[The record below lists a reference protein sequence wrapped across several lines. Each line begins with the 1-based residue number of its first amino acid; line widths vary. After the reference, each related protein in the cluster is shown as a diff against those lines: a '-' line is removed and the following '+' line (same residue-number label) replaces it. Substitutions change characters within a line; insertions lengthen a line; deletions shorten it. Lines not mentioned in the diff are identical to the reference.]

1 MDPEMSK
8 ETQKE
13 KKILITYATDSGSTA
28 EIAKSI
34 AEEIGKTGASV
45 EVLPVGSIT
54 SLEGFDAI
62 VIGAPEIVGWHRAAK
77 RFVHQNR
84 ERLAQIPVAYFF
96 TLMSLTEPGSDTI
109 QGIPLAC
116 DGELTHPPAREGKLS
131 MKERYA
137 SVENY
142 LNPVLKEAPAVKPVG
157 VAFFGGK
164 LNYYRMNWFRRL
176 FVMAIVNANP
186 GDRRNW
192 DFIRAWAAWIAP
204 LLKLE
209 R

>member
-8 ETQKE
+8 ETQKQT
-13 KKILITYATDSGSTA
+13 KILVAFATDSGSTV
-28 EIAKSI
+28 EVAKSI
-34 AEEIGKTGASV
+34 AEEIGKSGASV
-45 EVLPVGSIT
+45 EVLPICSVT
-54 SLEGFDAI
+54 SLEGFDAV
-62 VIGAPEIVGWHRAAK
+62 VIGAPEIVGWHQAAK
-77 RFVHQNR
+77 RFVHKNR
-84 ERLAQIPVAYFF
+84 ERIAQIPVAYFF
-96 TLMSLTEPGSDTI
+96 TLMSLTEPVSDTF

-131 MKERYA
+131 IKERYA

-164 LNYYRMNWFRRL
+164 LTYYRMNWFRRL

-192 DFIRAWAAWIAP
+192 DFIRAWAAGIAP
-204 LLKLE
+204 LLKSE

>member
-1 MDPEMSK
+1 MDPEMSQ
-8 ETQKE
+8 ETQK
-13 KKILITYATDSGSTA
+13 KMKILIAYATDAGSTA

-34 AEEIGKTGASV
+34 AEEIGKTGASL

-54 SLEGFDAI
+54 SLEGFDA
-62 VIGAPEIVGWHRAAK
+62 VVVGAPEIVGWHRAAK
-77 RFVHQNR
+77 RFVHKNR
-84 ERLAQIPVAYFF
+84 ESLAQIPVAYFF
-96 TLMSLTEPGSDTI
+96 TLMSLTEPGRDTF

-116 DGELTHPPAREGKLS
+116 DGELTHPPAKEGRLS

-164 LNYYRMNWFRRL
+164 LSYYQMNWFRRL

-192 DFIRAWAAWIAP
+192 DFIRAWAARVAA
-204 LLKLE
+204 LLKP
-209 R
+209 